1 MNKYI
6 LFIICDGTEFKCES
20 KYSAKQIVD
29 CVGRCRELGENT
41 FIEVDEG
48 FYLDPSKVSLIKDI
62 TEDYARYLKDKVGV
76 RKS

>member
-1 MNKYI
+1 MKKNI
-6 LFIICDGTEFKCES
+6 LFIICDGTELKCES
-20 KYSAKQIVD
+20 KYSAKQILD
-29 CVGRCRELGENT
+29 CVGRCRELGKNT

-62 TEDYARYLKDKVGV
+62 TEDYARYLKEKAGV